1 MGRPVGGERGGGRGG
16 VGRAAGRGSAPAA
29 VAAAVAATVGGGGG
43 EPWFRR
49 PWLLGTLDWRR
60 RLLVRRG
67 ARPAFQV
74 GTERLASRAPPGKFA
89 AERRPPGRRGPA

>member
-16 VGRAAGRGSAPAA
+16 AGRAAGRGSAPAA
-29 VAAAVAATVGGGGG
+29 VAAVAATVVGGGG